1 MSRKD
6 SFYQERA
13 RLVIESMMFGLAY
26 GAGLCWASVCLLAS
40 FRPDILAMPYWSG
53 IRYLRSDTCGVLAFF
68 LVAIFLTCSE
78 FLRLRRR
85 ASGLVRPPHALL
97 TDRRSAA
104 VFAVAE
110 TVAILATGTV
120 IYLSLNSI
128 THPVTLEIQAT
139 HLISWP
145 SEGTLRVISL
155 FLCGCSVGAL
165 RFLRAKRSSGLQNY
179 PETPAIPSISG
190 LGARA
195 VQDSGDYPTS
205 DYKSRQLHHRR
216 WLSMLVIPASWVGD
230 RQY

>member
-1 MSRKD
+1 MLRHTPTTNPRHHLISTSSTWLIRSVTGSGELSYNHSRSIIYNTVTWRVLLSRKD

-26 GAGLCWASVCLLAS
+26 AAGLCWASVCFLAS

-85 ASGLVRPPHALL
+85 ASGLVRPPNALL

-110 TVAILATGTV
+110 TVAILAR
-120 IYLSLNSI
+120 
-128 THPVTLEIQAT
+128 E
-139 HLISWP
+139 
-145 SEGTLRVISL
+145 
-155 FLCGCSVGAL
+155 
-165 RFLRAKRSSGLQNY
+165 
-179 PETPAIPSISG
+179 
-190 LGARA
+190 
-195 VQDSGDYPTS
+195 
-205 DYKSRQLHHRR
+205 
-216 WLSMLVIPASWVGD
+216 
-230 RQY
+230 